1 MKRSSPPRRA
11 VRELSF
17 STHQRLNMYALAA
30 GAAGAGVLALAPPAE
45 AKIIYTPAHISI
57 LGPRGSYQLDLNHDG
72 VTDFTIANTTNYNTD
87 QAFSNLFAKGPNG
100 NGVVGTFVYRGF
112 PPVAHAFNAGSQIGA
127 FDHFFQGEA
136 KLVSYYSGGG
146 GMSAHGNWVNVS
158 DRYLGVKFKIDG
170 TNHYGWVRFTVKVLK
185 QGLRI
190 RAELTGYAYETD
202 VDKPIV
208 AGATSRAD
216 VEEVPEAIVA
226 PDAKFGE
233 ERPALGLLALGSPG
247 LAIWRREEGRD

>member
-1 MKRSSPPRRA
+1 MKPSSRPGRA
-11 VRELSF
+11 MRELPF

-30 GAAGAGVLALAPPAE
+30 GAAGAGVLAIASPAE
-45 AKIIYTPAHISI
+45 AKIIYTPAHVSI

-146 GMSAHGNWVNVS
+146 GMSAHGNWVNVT
-158 DRYLGVKFKIDG
+158 DRYLGVKFKIKG

-185 QGLRI
+185 QGLHI

-208 AGATSRAD
+208 AGATSGSEG
-216 VEEVPEAIVA
+216 EEKPEAIAA
-226 PDAKFGE
+226 PGAPVSVKDAG
-233 ERPALGLLALGSPG
+233 LGVLALGSSG
-247 LAIWRREEGRD
+247 LAIWRREESLD

>member
-1 MKRSSPPRRA
+1 
-11 VRELSF
+11 
-17 STHQRLNMYALAA
+17 
-30 GAAGAGVLALAPPAE
+30 
-45 AKIIYTPAHISI
+45 
-57 LGPRGSYQLDLNHDG
+57 
-72 VTDFTIANTTNYNTD
+72 
-87 QAFSNLFAKGPNG
+87 
-100 NGVVGTFVYRGF
+100 
-112 PPVAHAFNAGSQIGA
+112 
-127 FDHFFQGEA
+127 
-136 KLVSYYSGGG
+136 
-146 GMSAHGNWVNVS
+146 MSAHGNWVNVS

-208 AGATSRAD
+208 AGATSGAD
-216 VEEVPEAIVA
+216 VEEVPEAIMV